1 MAYFPL
7 FVSLEGKQCLVIGG
21 GKVALRKAK
30 VLLEYGAR
38 LQIVAEELCLEMQ
51 AFAKMKGK
59 DGCGRGSVRAGE
71 EKREGEAEGG
81 MDSEREG
88 EAEGGMEGEQED
100 EAVRIFCREA
110 KVEDAKG
117 MDLVICASSDG
128 KLHREIAAYCKMHRI
143 PVNLADNQEESTF
156 LFPALVRQEDVVLGI
171 TTGGNSPA
179 ASRYLREYI
188 YERLPREIGRL
199 VQQLGSFRKVVK
211 EELPEQRMREE
222 VFTRL
227 FFYGL
232 EHGGELREDDVRRM
246 ICELKEERKG
256 KRK

>member
-38 LQIVAEELCLEMQ
+38 LQIVAEELCPEMQ
-51 AFAKMKGK
+51 VFAKMKGK
-59 DGCGRGSVRAGE
+59 DGCGSVCAGE
-71 EKREGEAEGG
+71 KKREDEAEGS
-81 MDSEREG
+81 MESERED

-117 MDLVICASSDG
+117 MDLVICASSDR

-188 YERLPREIGRL
+188 DKQLPRGIGRL
-199 VQQLGSFRKVVK
+199 VQQLGSFRGLVK
-211 EELPEQRMREE
+211 EALPEQRMREE

-232 EHGGELREDDVRRM
+232 EHGGELWEDDVRRM
-246 ICELKEERKG
+246 ICELKEERKR

>member
-38 LQIVAEELCLEMQ
+38 LQIVAEELCPEMQ

-81 MDSEREG
+81 MEG
-88 EAEGGMEGEQED
+88 EHED
-100 EAVRIFCREA
+100 DAVRIFCREA

-117 MDLVICASSDG
+117 MDLVICASSDR

-188 YERLPREIGRL
+188 YEQLPRGIGRL

-211 EELPEQRMREE
+211 EALPEQRMREE

-232 EHGGELREDDVRRM
+232 EHGGELREDDIRRM

>member
-38 LQIVAEELCLEMQ
+38 LQIVAEELCPEMQ

-71 EKREGEAEGG
+71 EKREGEAEGD
-81 MDSEREG
+81 MDSERED

-117 MDLVICASSDG
+117 MDLVICASSDR

-156 LFPALVRQEDVVLGI
+156 LFPALIRQEDVVLGI

-188 YERLPREIGRL
+188 YEQLPRGIGRL
-199 VQQLGSFRKVVK
+199 VQQLGSFRGLVK
-211 EELPEQRMREE
+211 EALPEQRMREE

-232 EHGGELREDDVRRM
+232 EHGGELREDDIRRM